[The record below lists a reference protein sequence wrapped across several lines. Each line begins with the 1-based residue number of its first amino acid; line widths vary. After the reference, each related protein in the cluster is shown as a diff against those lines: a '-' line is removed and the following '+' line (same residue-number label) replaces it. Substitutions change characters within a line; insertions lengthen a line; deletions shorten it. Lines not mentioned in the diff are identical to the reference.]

1 VHRRMSLGGRFAK
14 QPPASPNDSQMYFDH
29 QTAMAKKKS
38 IQLRIAI

>member
-1 VHRRMSLGGRFAK
+1 MRFIGACHSVRK
-14 QPPASPNDSQMYFDH
+14 AAAQRLTDYFDH